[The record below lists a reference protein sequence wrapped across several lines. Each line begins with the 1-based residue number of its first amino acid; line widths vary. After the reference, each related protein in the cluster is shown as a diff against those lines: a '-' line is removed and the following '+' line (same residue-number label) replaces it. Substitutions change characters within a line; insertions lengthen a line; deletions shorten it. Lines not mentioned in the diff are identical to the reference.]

1 MRYAPRDFAFLVLL
15 LPAFLLAPQQANAEH
30 QYDAQPQMVW
40 ITFSE
45 GQVKFSPGQ
54 DGDAKL
60 DKTWIAANPG
70 QVMETGYTLVT
81 EDGRAEIEFEDGSV
95 AYLADHS
102 ALQFNWLWSTS
113 KGLYTYLALLT
124 GKATIAHEASSDPQ
138 SMNRFFVA
146 TPVFRTQMLHQQTTT
161 IQSTVD
167 AGVFEALEGA
177 QMIEQTSALGVLRQ
191 GEAVAYIKGQLPA
204 LLPPHEKT
212 AEENDWDQ
220 WVAGRLA
227 THRALIAE
235 GLQESGMKEAIPGL
249 AGMVENGHFY
259 DCPPHGKCW
268 QANAGP
274 PLAYLEPQPALSA
287 RATPEARAAQ
297 AYAADQHA
305 PALGQGT
312 VFVNQTMMTRC
323 PVEAWR
329 VAASQQANA
338 QSGPLQYGTCMAGT
352 WDSSQWDPSDPCWRR
367 DPALNRVFGRPEC
380 DAYPTWIAGRR
391 HRHECR
397 FVKVKG
403 HGVGIVPR
411 HAPDAKGHMQVNAK
425 TPILVLAAEKG
436 QLRAGVATPSNRGVY
451 AVASFPHE
459 MEQHV
464 VASAPRVTQ
473 PAIEAKTAAS
483 ILPKGIVGEKQASAT
498 RNLSAIHFDYK
509 SGNFV
514 GKTGAGSASH
524 SVLVAHTGGTGGIGV
539 ASHGGSGGGGG
550 GGSHGGGGGA
560 SGGGGGHSGGGSAGG
575 GGGGGGGHH

>member
-1 MRYAPRDFAFLVLL
+1 MPYAPRVFLFSVLL
-15 LPAFLLAPQQANAEH
+15 LPAFLLQANAEDK
-30 QYDAQPQMVW
+30 YDGQPQMVW
-40 ITFSE
+40 LTYTQ

-70 QVMETGYTLVT
+70 QVLEAGYTLVT

-113 KGLYTYLALLT
+113 KGLYTELALLT
-124 GKATIAHEASSDPQ
+124 GKATIAHDAPRSPALSI
-138 SMNRFFVA
+138 NRFQVA
-146 TPVFRTQMLHQQTTT
+146 TPAFEMHMLHKQTTT

-167 AGVFEALEGA
+167 AGVFEAVEGT

-191 GEAVAYIKGQLPA
+191 GESVAYIKGQPPA

-212 AEENDWDQ
+212 ADESDWDQ

-268 QANAGP
+268 QANAGH
-274 PLAYLEPQPALSA
+274 PLAYLEPQAVLSA
-287 RATPEARAAQ
+287 QATPEALDAQ

-305 PALGQGT
+305 SAQGQGT

-329 VAASQQANA
+329 VAAGQQANA
-338 QSGPLQYGTCMAGT
+338 QSGPLQYGTCMAGS
-352 WDSSQWDPSDPCWRR
+352 WDSAQWDPTDPCWRR
-367 DPALNRVFGRPEC
+367 DPASNRVFGRPEC

-391 HRHECR
+391 HHHEWR

-403 HGVGIVPR
+403 HGVGIAPR
-411 HAPDAKGHMQVNAK
+411 HALDAKGHAPVNAK

-436 QLRAGVATPSNRGVY
+436 QLKAGVATPSNKGVY

-473 PAIEAKTAAS
+473 PVIQAKTATS
-483 ILPKGIVGEKQASAT
+483 ILPKGMVGEKQSAAT
-498 RNLSAIHFDYK
+498 RNLSAIHFDYR

-514 GKTGAGSASH
+514 GKTGAGAMSH
-524 SVLVAHTGGTGGIGV
+524 SVVVAHTGGTGGIGA
-539 ASHGGSGGGGG
+539 ASHGSSGGGG
-550 GGSHGGGGGA
+550 GGSHGGGGSA
-560 SGGGGGHSGGGSAGG
+560 SGGGGGGGHSGGGSAGG